1 MEKLYGENQ
10 FILITNHPFR
20 KILIINFNHLKLN
33 RFMHTYI
40 DRQIF
45 KYIWPNLTDASYNM
59 KLRILEIHVCDKN
72 V

>member
-45 KYIWPNLTDASYNM
+45 KYLGPI
-59 KLRILEIHVCDKN
+59 
-72 V
+72 